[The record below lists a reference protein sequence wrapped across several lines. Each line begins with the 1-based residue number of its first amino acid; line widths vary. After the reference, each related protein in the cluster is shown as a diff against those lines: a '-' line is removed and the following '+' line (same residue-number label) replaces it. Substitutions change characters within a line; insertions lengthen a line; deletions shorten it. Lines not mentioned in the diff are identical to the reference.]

1 MATETLTITATPSI
15 SIAGYEG
22 SPTPSSQG
30 SPTARQGGKRKN
42 HRGGKRSKKKSA
54 NRKKRQVGSDTE
66 NNETFAETVDISWNE
81 PAKEQKPNIEKTK
94 YVEKANDQ
102 PELVIEPIE
111 IASPKDGV
119 SAVFER
125 SSEVLSRLAILKD
138 LELEAEAGCNKALNN
153 ARNDSL
159 VNCRENGAA
168 EASGQEIQ
176 EVTYKA
182 TVILEDKSILNE
194 LEQEHT
200 QDHFSDLPDQHEFDT
215 DKEEV
220 ASRVWE
226 DNTIA
231 AGQEAGAK
239 ETIVHATADEE
250 DRHATNEQSNHFVN
264 EDNEEWRKKVNTGSE
279 TGIHS
284 NKHAANDDAAAPQD
298 VLNIPKQEC
307 VCVTTTETIVIG
319 APQDTATTATQ
330 WVTKAEAEDT
340 PTTAVEEI
348 EESDS
353 IVTPDNYAVSERV
366 PLPTAGKGI
375 HGVADIVG
383 LASKELKIKE
393 NGNFT
398 VAATVASAGVAVHP
412 KSDLRLSPH
421 CLLTLQ
427 Y

>member
-1 MATETLTITATPSI
+1 MATETLTITVTLSV
-15 SIAGYEG
+15 STAGYEG

-30 SPTARQGGKRKN
+30 SPKARQGGKRRN

-54 NRKKRQVGSDTE
+54 NRIKRQFGSATE
-66 NNETFAETVDISWNE
+66 NNETFAETVNMSWNE
-81 PAKEQKPNIEKTK
+81 PAKEQKPNIEKKK

-102 PELVIEPIE
+102 PELALEPIE
-111 IASPKDGV
+111 IASPKDEV

-125 SSEVLSRLAILKD
+125 SFEVLSRLAILEA

-168 EASGQEIQ
+168 EASGEENQ

-200 QDHFSDLPDQHEFDT
+200 QDHFSNSPDQRKFDT

-239 ETIVHATADEE
+239 ETIVHATADEA
-250 DRHATNEQSNHFVN
+250 DRHAIIEQSNHVVN

-279 TGIHS
+279 TGIHD
-284 NKHAANDDAAAPQD
+284 NKNAANNDAAAPQD
-298 VLNIPKQEC
+298 VLNISRQDC
-307 VCVTTTETIVIG
+307 ACVTTTETIVIG

-340 PTTAVEEI
+340 PTAAVEEI
-348 EESDS
+348 DESDS
-353 IVTPDNYAVSERV
+353 TVTPDNYAVSEHV
-366 PLPTAGKGI
+366 PLPTAGKEI

-383 LASKELKIKE
+383 LASKELEIKE
-393 NGNFT
+393 NGDFT
-398 VAATVASAGVAVHP
+398 VAATATSAGVAVHP